1 MHHKSCQEELEEKIQ
16 ELRSLQVSS
25 SLEKEHLER
34 LSDTIRELEEVLFT
48 QQEELAAKDKEIE
61 LIEQNS
67 VENQLPVDSLLGN
80 EVILFFSS
88 ISNLFLKLFSLL
100 LRWITKAILLRT
112 KA

>member
-16 ELRSLQVSS
+16 ELRSLQLSS
-25 SLEKEHLER
+25 SQEKEHSER

-80 EVILFFSS
+80 EVIL
-88 ISNLFLKLFSLL
+88 LFSL
-100 LRWITKAILLRT
+100 ISNFF
-112 KA
+112 